1 MQYRTLSLAI
11 ISMISL
17 LSACDANDTVSGISL
32 QSDEENYLSVQS
44 REMIAPTQS
53 LNDGHYFA
61 EEESFSTTGWKNIV
75 NFEVINGKIENITFD
90 AINEQATT
98 YKRELSVN
106 GENLLNTDDSS
117 ELKWHEQIELAETY
131 LINYQ
136 EYHDL
141 ITEDNLPTIP
151 GININLS
158 PFLKLLK
165 TARSLGPLEIGPYQD
180 GLYYAESTD
189 SHNNSKHSINLII
202 ENGYIIAAHWDTLV
216 TDPSNQTTHT
226 LEDEDYA
233 KRWNEQ
239 AKLLEQHLLEIQD
252 PMQMSFNEQNKTTDV
267 NGVTIE
273 VHQFIELATKALASG
288 PLLD

>member
-1 MQYRTLSLAI
+1 MKYRTLSLAI

-17 LSACDANDTVSGISL
+17 LSACDANNTVSEISL
-32 QSDEENYLSVQS
+32 QSDVSVQS
-44 REMIAPTQS
+44 REMTTPTQS

-61 EEESFSTTGWKNIV
+61 EEEFFSTTGWKNIV

-90 AINEQATT
+90 AVNEQATA
-98 YKRELSVN
+98 YKRELSLN
-106 GENLLNTDDSS
+106 GEALLNTDESS

-136 EYHDL
+136 EYQDL

-151 GININLS
+151 GISIDLS
-158 PFLKLLK
+158 PFIKLFK
-165 TARSLGPLEIGPYQD
+165 TASSLGPLEMGPYQD
-180 GLYYAESTD
+180 GQYYAESTD
-189 SHNNSKHSINLII
+189 SYNNSKHSINLIVK
-202 ENGYIIAAHWDTLV
+202 NGYIIAAHWDTLF
-216 TDPSNQTTHT
+216 TDSSNQTTHT
-226 LEDEDYA
+226 LEDENYA
-233 KRWNEQ
+233 KLWNEQ

-252 PMQMSFNEQNKTTDV
+252 PMLMSFNEQNKTTDV